1 MNAAASPHFPG
12 EALSLQLKGSN
23 ALFGVLLNVEHAP
36 APVEGVACWACCV
49 LHNECSAFYSDMPV
63 FLYF

>member
-23 ALFGVLLNVEHAP
+23 ALFGVLLNVEYAP
-36 APVEGVACWACCV
+36 APGRCG
-49 LHNECSAFYSDMPV
+49 LLGSLCSAQ
-63 FLYF
+63 